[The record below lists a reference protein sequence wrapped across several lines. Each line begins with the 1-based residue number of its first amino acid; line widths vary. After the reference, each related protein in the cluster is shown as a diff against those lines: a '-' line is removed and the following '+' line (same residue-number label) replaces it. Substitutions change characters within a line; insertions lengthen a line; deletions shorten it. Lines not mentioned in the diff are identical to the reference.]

1 MPKDSFQGFLGLVAT
16 HNLHPCC
23 RVMQQNQEYLPKVL
37 AVFLGDCG
45 MGHPDEAC
53 TALTFITALQ
63 RHHEITFC
71 SITTLSLTVYV
82 LHGSDWSSLSE
93 SVIMVG
99 LLMLSMSCIVFVLM
113 MLAKEE
119 RGKEI
124 RKGTCRA
131 PNRSA
136 SSVLHLFAA
145 GITV

>member
-1 MPKDSFQGFLGLVAT
+1 MPKDSFQDFFGLVAT

-93 SVIMVG
+93 PVSMVG
-99 LLMLSMSCIVFVLM
+99 LLMLSMFCSVFVL
-113 MLAKEE
+113 KKGEKQT
-119 RGKEI
+119 GKEHLEHRI
-124 RKGTCRA
+124 DQHLLCFICLLQVSLCR
-131 PNRSA
+131 
-136 SSVLHLFAA
+136 VC
-145 GITV
+145 

>member
-1 MPKDSFQGFLGLVAT
+1 MAT

-93 SVIMVG
+93 SVFLGWAAYAEHVLHCLCIDDVG
-99 LLMLSMSCIVFVLM
+99 
-113 MLAKEE
+113 K
-119 RGKEI
+119 K
-124 RKGTCRA
+124 RKGKR
-131 PNRSA
+131 NQERS
-136 SSVLHLFAA
+136 
-145 GITV
+145 T